1 MFIAVHSR
9 AKAIESTPPLTAMP
23 AISQQMQS
31 IRPTAVLLIGA
42 SNHRSNG
49 VKIHIPILGRPKSSR
64 RHGFS
69 SAEQRAL

>member
-1 MFIAVHSR
+1 MFIAIHSR

-31 IRPTAVLLIGA
+31 IRPTAVSIGA
-42 SNHRSNG
+42 INHRSNR
-49 VKIHIPILGRPKSSR
+49 VKIHIPILGRAKPSR

-69 SAEQRAL
+69 SAEQKAL